1 MCILS
6 YSSVLSPPAIP
17 SSRVCAVARS
27 KEMQVAANALSGRA
41 ASAPVSYKGVGIA
54 AKLNIDK
61 NSIDVLEYIETDA
74 CGNYVINARP
84 GPVCDHARW
93 YKYFQYE
100 KLARAIKIFRGTFRF
115 LLTLRNVT
123 LQKNIESDAK

>member
-1 MCILS
+1 
-6 YSSVLSPPAIP
+6 
-17 SSRVCAVARS
+17 
-27 KEMQVAANALSGRA
+27 MQVAANALSGRA

-84 GPVCDHARW
+84 VCDHARW

-100 KLARAIKIFRGTFRF
+100 KLVRAIKIFRGTFRF

-123 LQKNIESDAK
+123 LQKILKAMQR

>member
-6 YSSVLSPPAIP
+6 YSTVLSPPAIP
-17 SSRVCAVARS
+17 SSRVCAVARP

-41 ASAPVSYKGVGIA
+41 ASAPVSYKGVGSIA

-74 CGNYVINARP
+74 SGNYVINARP
-84 GPVCDHARW
+84 GPV
-93 YKYFQYE
+93 
-100 KLARAIKIFRGTFRF
+100 
-115 LLTLRNVT
+115 LRSREM
-123 LQKNIESDAK
+123 I

>member
-17 SSRVCAVARS
+17 SSRVCAVARP

-74 CGNYVINARP
+74 CGNYVINATRP
-84 GPVCDHARW
+84 GPV
-93 YKYFQYE
+93 
-100 KLARAIKIFRGTFRF
+100 
-115 LLTLRNVT
+115 LRSREM
-123 LQKNIESDAK
+123 I